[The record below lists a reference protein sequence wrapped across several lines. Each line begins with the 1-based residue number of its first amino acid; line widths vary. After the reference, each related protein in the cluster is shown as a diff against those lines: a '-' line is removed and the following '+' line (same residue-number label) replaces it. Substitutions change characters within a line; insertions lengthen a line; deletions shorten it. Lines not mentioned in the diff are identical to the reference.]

1 MDNASR
7 PQQPDPAETHG
18 APQATAGAAEFPG
31 CLLVAGDMAVLAN
44 LVQDYARR
52 ELGCASALLAWTMD
66 WPGNWAHVNAQDLT
80 VAQLDLL
87 RTSATSAPH
96 VAVAQHGRSLAQC
109 AANGAGRAV
118 LLCTFDDSAG
128 PDAAVCAR
136 FRAFFDTLRAY
147 LVNALERASLH
158 HAVRHLEQSDTLQ
171 RALYAIADMAG
182 SELEMPDML
191 RGLHKIVGSLMY
203 AENFFIVLHD
213 AAADTIRFIYF
224 ADVEDDDRPGPEQS
238 FPMSHF
244 EQSLTWYLIR
254 EGHALIG
261 THAELTTQVSGPLRL
276 HGLASL
282 DWLGVPMLRGDAV
295 LGALVV
301 QSYVERPR
309 YTAHDEALLSFV
321 GSHILTALERK
332 QAREQ
337 LELRV
342 EQRTRELARANE
354 VLKAEVLERQR
365 GERLQ
370 KSLFR
375 IAEMSNAAGS
385 TQDFYVAIH
394 AIVGELI
401 DATNFYI
408 ALISTDGS
416 QLHFPYLVDEREVRA
431 PSARPFGSGATE
443 YVIRTG
449 EALLA
454 QAEDIEQ
461 LHARG
466 EISLF
471 GPHPQSWL
479 GVPLI
484 CSDHV
489 MGVVTV
495 QSYFPEV
502 RYGARDLEI
511 LTFVSHHIANSIE
524 RRRAADALKISNAE
538 LERRVGERTSQLRE
552 QIEVRQLVELALQ
565 QRNSELEAVNSMLAG
580 TQSQLLQ
587 SEKMASIGQLAAG
600 VAHEINNPIG
610 YVHSNLISLTRYLDN
625 IFAILAA
632 YERLEHS
639 LAPASPELIEM
650 RRLKESSELD
660 YVRRDIGDLL
670 AESVEGVTRVEKI
683 VKDLKDF
690 SHVDEA
696 EWEHT
701 DVHAAIDSTLNVVW
715 HELKYKAELI
725 KEYGDLPPIQC
736 LPFQLK
742 QVFMNLLVNAAH
754 AIDHRGTITIRSG
767 SEDEQIWVAISDTGK
782 GIDPRHLTRI
792 FEPFFTTKP
801 VGVGTGLGL
810 SVSYSIIQKHNG
822 KIEVASEPGV
832 GTTFTIRLPKVHAA
846 AAN

>member
-1 MDNASR
+1 MTHSLVSAQGR
-7 PQQPDPAETHG
+7 PAEKN
-18 APQATAGAAEFPG
+18 AQTARDPEFLR
-31 CLLVAGDMAVLAN
+31 CLLVAGDPATLAN
-44 LVQDYARR
+44 VVQDYAQR
-52 ELGCASALLAWTMD
+52 ELNCSAALLTWSLD
-66 WPGNWAHVNAQDLT
+66 WPGKWSHPAAHKPNL
-80 VAQLDLL
+80 AQLDLL
-87 RTSATSAPH
+87 QTAANFPQRAASATTETGCA
-96 VAVAQHGRSLAQC
+96 LAQC
-109 AANGAGRAV
+109 AASDSCRAV
-118 LLCTFDDSAG
+118 LLCTFDGRSA
-128 PDAAVCAR
+128 PDAALSAR
-136 FRAFFDTLRAY
+136 WQTFFETVRPY
-147 LVNALERASLH
+147 LVNALENASLLQS
-158 HAVRHLEQSDTLQ
+158 VNRLEQSDKLQ
-171 RALYAIADMAG
+171 RALFAIADMAS
-182 SELEMPDML
+182 SELEMPEML

-203 AENFFIVLHD
+203 AENFFIVLYD
-213 AAADTIRFIYF
+213 AGADTVRFIYF
-224 ADVEDDDRPGPEQS
+224 ADVQDDDKPPPEKT
-238 FPMSHF
+238 FPLSEF
-244 EQSLTWYLIR
+244 ERGLTWYLIR
-254 EGHALIG
+254 EGHPLVG
-261 THAELTTQVSGPLRL
+261 THEELAKQVSGPLRV
-276 HGLASL
+276 HGSASL
-282 DWLGVPMLRGDAV
+282 DWLGVPMLRGNVV

-301 QSYVERPR
+301 QSYVERAR

-342 EQRTRELARANE
+342 EQRTRELARAND

-375 IAEMSNAAGS
+375 IAELSNAAGS

-408 ALISTDGS
+408 ALIAPDGLEL
-416 QLHFPYLVDEREVRA
+416 QFPYLVDEREVRA
-431 PSARPFGSGATE
+431 PTARPLGSGATE
-443 YVIRTG
+443 YVIRTRQ
-449 EALLA
+449 ALLA
-454 QAEDIEQ
+454 QAEDIQ
-461 LHARG
+461 RLHARG

-479 GVPLI
+479 GVPLM
-484 CSDHV
+484 CAEHV

-495 QSYFPEV
+495 QSYLPEV
-502 RYGARDLEI
+502 RYGERDLEL

-524 RRRAADALKISNAE
+524 RRRAANELKMSNAQ
-538 LERRVGERTSQLRE
+538 LERRVEERTSQLSE
-552 QIEVRQLVELALQ
+552 QIEVRQMVELALQ
-565 QRNSELEAVNSMLAG
+565 QRNSELETLNSKLAG

-610 YVHSNLISLTRYLDN
+610 YVRSNVVSLTRYIDN
-625 IFAILAA
+625 IFTVLEA
-632 YERLEHS
+632 YGRLEKAV
-639 LAPASPELIEM
+639 APTAPELIE
-650 RRLKESSELD
+650 LQQVKQSTELE
-660 YVRRDIGDLL
+660 YVRSDIRDLL

-690 SHVDEA
+690 SHLDEA
-696 EWEHT
+696 EWQEA
-701 DVHAAIDSTLNVVW
+701 DVHAAIESTLNVVW
-715 HELKYKAELI
+715 HELKYKGELI

-754 AIDHRGTITIRSG
+754 AIESRGTITIRSG
-767 SEDEQIWVAISDTGK
+767 REAEHVWFTISDTGK
-782 GIDPRHLTRI
+782 GIEPRHLNRI

-822 KIEVASEPGV
+822 TIEVASEPGK
-832 GTTFTIRLPKVHAA
+832 GTTFTIRLPIVHVAEG
-846 AAN
+846 N